1 MVFCSLIFLFAFLP
15 IVLAGYFLL
24 RTTYTRNIFL
34 LLASLFFYAWGEI
47 RFVWIMVASI
57 VANYVL
63 AMLIEDS
70 KTEDKKKLLLALT
83 VAVNLGILGFFK
95 YSGWIVQNLNNVLTS
110 LNHAPIV
117 FKGVALPLGISFFTF
132 HALSYVIDVYRK
144 QAKAQRN
151 PINLALYISLFP
163 QLVAGPIIRYHDVCD
178 QLIARTVNVDKFAEG
193 VRRFVTGLGKKML
206 IANMVAGPADKIF
219 ALSTTQMTPELAW
232 LGALCYTLQI
242 YFDFSGYSDM
252 AIGLGLMFGFRFL
265 ENFNYPYISQSI
277 REFWQRWHISLSN
290 WFRDYLYIPLGGNR
304 KGEARTCLNLV
315 TVFFLCGLWH
325 GASWT
330 FVFWGLY
337 HGFFLGL
344 ERLGFGKLLERIG
357 RPVRHVYTLAVVM
370 VGWVFFR
377 ANTFPQAIAMCQAMV
392 GKPATEPGVLTAEF
406 LLDGRL
412 IFVILLGVL
421 ISTPIMRKW
430 VFKPELDPTLSQSG
444 IPILHPHVVTNKSG
458 IDVLEPETATAE
470 QPAVAAR
477 QSSVAVSESSVAA
490 PQQSRPVPQ
499 MRAQFVL
506 AAVRTFLVMGI
517 LAFSIMEMASGTYN
531 PFIYFRF

>member
-15 IVLAGYFLL
+15 VVLAGYFLL
-24 RTTYTRNIFL
+24 RKTFARNIFL
-34 LLASLFFYAWGEI
+34 LGASLFFYAWGEI
-47 RFVWIMVASI
+47 RFVWIMLASI
-57 VANYVL
+57 LANYIL
-63 AMLIEDS
+63 AILIEDS
-70 KTEDKKKLLLALT
+70 KTTSKQKLLLAVT
-83 VAVNLGILGFFK
+83 IVVNLGLLAFFK
-95 YSGWIVQNLNNVLTS
+95 YSNWIVQNLNSMLTT
-110 LNHAPIV
+110 LDHAPIV
-117 FKGVALPLGISFFTF
+117 FKNVQLPLGISFFTF

-151 PINLALYISLFP
+151 PVNLALYISLFP

-219 ALSTTQMTPELAW
+219 ALSTTQITPELAW
-232 LGALCYTLQI
+232 LGAICYTLQI

-265 ENFNYPYISQSI
+265 ENFNYPYIAQSI

-304 KGEARTCLNLV
+304 KGELRTCLNLV

-344 ERLGFGKLLERIG
+344 ERLGFGKVLDRIA
-357 RPVRHVYTLAVVM
+357 RPIRHIYTLAVVV

-377 ANTFPQAIAMCQAMV
+377 ANTFPQAVAMCQAMV

-412 IFVILLGVL
+412 IFVLALGFL
-421 ISTPIMRKW
+421 ISTPIMRKF
-430 VFKPELDPTLSQSG
+430 VFKPELDPTLSKSG
-444 IPILHPHVVTNKSG
+444 VPILHPDLRHSESMISQAAPDLATRGGVAVAEKSVAEKSA
-458 IDVLEPETATAE
+458 IE
-470 QPAVAAR
+470 QPQLAMA
-477 QSSVAVSESSVAA
+477 QT
-490 PQQSRPVPQ
+490 RPH
-499 MRAQFVL
+499 FVL
-506 AAVRTFLVMGI
+506 ATVRTFLVVGI

>member
-24 RTTYTRNIFL
+24 RTTFTRNIFL
-34 LLASLFFYAWGEI
+34 LLASLCFYAWGEI
-47 RFVWIMVASI
+47 RFVWIMLASI

-151 PINLALYISLFP
+151 PVNLALYISLFP

-219 ALSTTQMTPELAW
+219 ALSATQITPELAW

-265 ENFNYPYISQSI
+265 ENFNFPYVSRSI
-277 REFWQRWHISLSN
+277 TEFWRRWHISLST

-304 KGEARTCLNLV
+304 VPPWRVYTNLV
-315 TVFFLCGLWH
+315 IVFFLCGLWH
-325 GASWT
+325 GASLN
-330 FVFWGLY
+330 FIIWGLL
-337 HGFFLGL
+337 HGLFLAL
-344 ERLGFGKLLERIG
+344 E
-357 RPVRHVYTLAVVM
+357 
-370 VGWVFFR
+370 
-377 ANTFPQAIAMCQAMV
+377 
-392 GKPATEPGVLTAEF
+392 
-406 LLDGRL
+406 
-412 IFVILLGVL
+412 
-421 ISTPIMRKW
+421 
-430 VFKPELDPTLSQSG
+430 
-444 IPILHPHVVTNKSG
+444 
-458 IDVLEPETATAE
+458 
-470 QPAVAAR
+470 
-477 QSSVAVSESSVAA
+477 
-490 PQQSRPVPQ
+490 
-499 MRAQFVL
+499 
-506 AAVRTFLVMGI
+506 
-517 LAFSIMEMASGTYN
+517 
-531 PFIYFRF
+531 